1 MTEFLNPLI
10 LTGGLSMKINNVET
24 KTPAT
29 MKLTLSDIDGESYR
43 NAKGEIIRDR
53 IAVKRKLDLE
63 WSALTTAEISALLS
77 KVTATFFDVTYLD
90 ALTGKEE
97 TKKFYVSERS
107 APVYSLVNGKE
118 LLSGLSMS
126 FVEK

>member
-1 MTEFLNPLI
+1 
-10 LTGGLSMKINNVET
+10 MKINNVAI

-29 MKLTLSDIDGESYR
+29 MQLTLSDIDGESYR

-53 IAVKRKLDLE
+53 IAVKRKLDLT
-63 WSALTTAEISALLS
+63 WGALTTAEISALLGS
-77 KVTATFFDVTYLD
+77 VTATFFTVTYLD
-90 ALTGKEE
+90 ALAGAEV
-97 TKKFYVSERS
+97 TKTFYVGDRS

-118 LLSGLSMS
+118 LWSGLSMN